1 MSAAKP
7 LVQVPEKLGTHHSI
21 NPFNGM
27 LRLWLFD
34 VGSVSFLG
42 TGIFGLVL
50 SILAGWAGQKESF
63 DIFVAMAVVSTS
75 AAVAWQLIRLMANE
89 CSILIPRYRQNVF
102 IQCEV
107 MLIGVFSLAVL
118 LCVLYDFTSSL
129 SLLVFAQGISLGFI
143 LLCLLQTQ
151 WFYSSFLLFILVP
164 FSSDL
169 AEQVPLWLS
178 LAVLFVLAALI
189 WRRCLVLPWRVEAR
203 SVYLNGLEMGWF
215 WLPSLQSMRIL
226 SRLERY
232 LHPVNFFIGPML
244 TVLLLL
250 LPVLT
255 IVLGVLSH
263 ELHWNFPVL
272 LLLAQ
277 FSVIGCSLVHWS
289 RVQRSRATELLL
301 LLPGFDGRAGLV
313 KAFARGQQRLL
324 FFIGIGILL
333 SSLFITWLNGN
344 MTLALLAHLVMSTY
358 WACAL
363 VLGLGCLCRRVLQ
376 VSLTMLVVV
385 GHSIWVSI
393 SLAALQ
399 HEGSLFY
406 WSLGNILLV
415 ILGQI
420 ALYWGSKKLWQ
431 GDISGL

>member
-1 MSAAKP
+1 MSSAKP
-7 LVQVPEKLGTHHSI
+7 LVQPTDKPVTQHSI

-42 TGIFGLVL
+42 TGLFGLAL
-50 SILAGWAGQKESF
+50 SVLAGWAGQKESF
-63 DIFVAMAVVSTS
+63 DIFVGMGIVSTS
-75 AAVAWQLIRLMANE
+75 AAVAWQLIRLMASE
-89 CSILIPRYRQNVF
+89 CSILIPRYRQNIF

-118 LCVLYDFTSSL
+118 LCVLFDFTSSL

-143 LLCLLQTQ
+143 LLCLRQTQ

-164 FSSDL
+164 FSSAL

-178 LAVLFVLAALI
+178 IIVLFVLVVLI

-215 WLPSLQSMRIL
+215 WLPNLQSMRFL
-226 SRLERY
+226 SRFERY

-255 IVLGVLSH
+255 LVLGVLSH
-263 ELHWNFPVL
+263 QFNWDFPVL

-277 FSVIGCSLVHWS
+277 FCVISCSLVHWS
-289 RVQRSRATELLL
+289 RVQRARATELLL
-301 LLPGFDGRAGLV
+301 LMPGFDGRTGLV
-313 KAFARGQQRLL
+313 NAFARGQQRLL
-324 FFIGIGILL
+324 YLISVGMLL
-333 SSLFITWLNGN
+333 CSVFITWLNGGIS
-344 MTLALLAHLVMSTY
+344 APLLAHLVMSTY

-376 VSLTMLVVV
+376 VSLTMLVVL
-385 GHSIWVSI
+385 GHSLWVSI

-399 HEGSLFY
+399 HDGHLYY
-406 WSLGNILLV
+406 WLIGDLLLV
-415 ILGQI
+415 VLGQI
-420 ALYWGSKKLWQ
+420 ALFGGRKKLWR
-431 GDISGL
+431 GDIVGL

>member
-7 LVQVPEKLGTHHSI
+7 IVESTTRIGTGHSL

-27 LRLWLFD
+27 LRLWFFD

-42 TGIFGLVL
+42 TGIFGLAL
-50 SILAGWAGQKESF
+50 SVLAGWAGQKASF
-63 DIFVAMAVVSTS
+63 DIFVTMGLVSTS
-75 AAVAWQLIRLMANE
+75 AAVAWQLIRLMASE
-89 CSILIPRYRQNVF
+89 CSILIPRYRQNIF

-107 MLIGVFSLAVL
+107 MLIGAFSLAVL
-118 LCVLYDFTSSL
+118 QCVLFDLTDTL

-143 LLCLLQTQ
+143 LLCLRQTQ

-164 FSSDL
+164 FSNEL

-178 LAVLFVLAALI
+178 IIVLFVLAALI

-215 WLPSLQSMRIL
+215 WLPSLQSIRIL
-226 SRLERY
+226 TRLERY

-255 IVLGVLSH
+255 IGLGIVSH

-277 FSVIGCSLVHWS
+277 FSVISCSLVHWS
-289 RVQRSRATELLL
+289 RVQRSRATEMLLL
-301 LLPGFDGRAGLV
+301 MPSFDGRAGLV
-313 KAFARGQQRLL
+313 KAFGRGQQRLL
-324 FFIGIGILL
+324 LLL
-333 SSLFITWLNGN
+333 SLSVLICSLFVTWLDGD
-344 MTLALLAHLVMSTY
+344 LSLPLLAHIVMSTY

-376 VSLTMLVVV
+376 VSLTMLVVL
-385 GHSIWVSI
+385 GHSLWVSI

-399 HEGSLFY
+399 HEGSLLY
-406 WSLGNILLV
+406 WSLGNLVLL

-420 ALYWGSKKLWQ
+420 ALIWGSKKLWQ